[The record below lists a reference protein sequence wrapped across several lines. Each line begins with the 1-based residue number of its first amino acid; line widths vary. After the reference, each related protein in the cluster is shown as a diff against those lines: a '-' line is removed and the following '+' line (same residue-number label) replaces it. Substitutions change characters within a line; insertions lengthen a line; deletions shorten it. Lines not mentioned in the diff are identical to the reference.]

1 MVQGTPASIDVLVA
15 GSLASDT
22 ICDYTSHNN
31 ARSLTP
37 ILETSNPSSVLQS
50 AGGVGRNVATA
61 AHFAGA
67 SVGLAT
73 AVSDDLAGSS
83 LLDQLARDGMSTS
96 YVKTLKRSQG
106 ARTAQYVAMNDA
118 KKELVIAMS
127 DMAILDRPEMESAK
141 HWETV
146 MQQANPKWL
155 VVDGNWS
162 PLIMS
167 TIIETAKRTKIPTA
181 FEPVSTAKAVR
192 LFDKQTPS
200 VKPSNC
206 TPNHVVDIISPNALE
221 LSAMYAAAR
230 DHGYFDS
237 EHWWK
242 AIDSFGLSSSGS
254 QDKFV
259 SIASSDLVQQGI
271 PQQTIQLLP
280 YFPSIVTKLGAKG
293 SLLTQI
299 LRPRDPRL
307 RDPDFAQFIVARNMD
322 SDIVGGVYMRLF
334 APSAAV
340 PDDQVVSVNGIGDT
354 MLGVIVAG
362 LARGHSLDSIL
373 PLAQEAA
380 VMSLKSNEAV
390 SPDVRLLADRLR

>member
-1 MVQGTPASIDVLVA
+1 MA

-22 ICDYTSHNN
+22 ICDYTSPKN
-31 ARSLTP
+31 ATSSTP
-37 ILETSNPSSVLQS
+37 ILQTSNPSSILPS

-73 AVSDDLAGSS
+73 AVSDDLAGTS
-83 LLDQLARDGMSTS
+83 LLDQLAKDGLSTS
-96 YVKTLKRSQG
+96 YVKTLKRSEG
-106 ARTAQYVAMNDA
+106 ARTAQYVAVNDA
-118 KKELVIAMS
+118 KKDLVLAMS
-127 DMAILDRPEMESAK
+127 DMAILDRPEMESQQ
-141 HWETV
+141 HWDSV
-146 MQQANPKWL
+146 LQKASPKWL

-162 PLIMS
+162 PTIMS
-167 TIIETAKRTKIPTA
+167 TIIESAKHKKIPTA

-200 VKPSNC
+200 VKPSSC
-206 TPNHVVDIISPNALE
+206 IPNHVVNIMSPNALE
-221 LSAMYAAAR
+221 ISAMYAAAR
-230 DHGYFDS
+230 ENGYFDS

-242 AIDSFGLSSSGS
+242 AINSFGLSSSGS

-259 SIASSDLVQQGI
+259 SIASSDLVKQGI

-293 SLLTQI
+293 CLLTQI

-322 SDIVGGVYMRLF
+322 SDVIGGVYMRLF
-334 APSAAV
+334 AASAAV
-340 PDDQVVSVNGIGDT
+340 ADDQVVSVNGIGDT

-362 LARGHSLDSIL
+362 LARGQSLDKIL

-390 SPDVRLLADRLR
+390 SPEVRLLADRLR

>member
-1 MVQGTPASIDVLVA
+1 MVQSITLPLDVLVA

-22 ICDYTSHNN
+22 TCDYIPLKNGTSS
-31 ARSLTP
+31 AP
-37 ILETSNPSSVLQS
+37 VLETSNPSSILQS

-67 SVGLAT
+67 RVGLAT
-73 AVSDDLAGSS
+73 AVADDLAGSS
-83 LLDQLARDGMSTS
+83 LLDQFAKDGMSTS
-96 YVKTLKRSQG
+96 YVKTLGRREG

-118 KKELVIAMS
+118 KRDLVLAMS
-127 DMAILDRPEMESAK
+127 DMAILDRPEMESPQ
-141 HWETV
+141 HWDSV
-146 MQQANPKWL
+146 MQKASPKWL

-162 PLIMS
+162 PTTMS
-167 TIIETAKRTKIPTA
+167 TIFETAKQKKIPTA

-200 VKPSNC
+200 IKPSHC
-206 TPNHVVDIISPNALE
+206 MPNHMVNLTTPNALE
-221 LSAMYAAAR
+221 LTAMYTAAR
-230 DHGYFDS
+230 ENGYFGS

-242 AIDSFGLSSSGS
+242 AIDGFGLSSSGS

-259 SIASSDLVQQGI
+259 PLASSDLVQRGI

-280 YFPSIVTKLGAKG
+280 YIPSIVTKLGAKG
-293 SLLTQI
+293 CLLTQI
-299 LRPRDPRL
+299 LRPQDPRL
-307 RDPDFAQFIVARNMD
+307 RDPDFAPFIVARNID
-322 SDIVGGVYMRLF
+322 SDVVGGVYMRLF
-334 APSAAV
+334 APFAVV

-362 LARGHSLDSIL
+362 LAQGRLLENIL
-373 PLAQEAA
+373 PLSQEAA
-380 VMSLKSNEAV
+380 VLSLKSKEAV

>member
-1 MVQGTPASIDVLVA
+1 M
-15 GSLASDT
+15 
-22 ICDYTSHNN
+22 
-31 ARSLTP
+31 TP
-37 ILETSNPSSVLQS
+37 ILETSNPSSILQS

-67 SVGLAT
+67 RVGLAT
-73 AVSDDLAGSS
+73 AVSDDLAGTS
-83 LLDQLARDGMSTS
+83 LLNQLAKDGLSTS
-96 YVKTLKRSQG
+96 YVKTLKRSEG

-118 KKELVIAMS
+118 KKDLVIAMS

-146 MQQANPKWL
+146 MQQASPKWL

-162 PLIMS
+162 PMIMS
-167 TIIETAKRTKIPTA
+167 TIFETAKRTKIPTA

-200 VKPSNC
+200 VKPSKCIPTHIVNI
-206 TPNHVVDIISPNALE
+206 VSPNALE

-230 DHGYFDS
+230 ENSYFDS

-280 YFPSIVTKLGAKG
+280 YFPTIVTKLGAKG
-293 SLLTQI
+293 CLLTQI
-299 LRPRDPRL
+299 LRPRDARL

-322 SDIVGGVYMRLF
+322 SDVIGGVYMRLF
-334 APSAAV
+334 APSSAV

-362 LARGHSLDSIL
+362 LTRGQSLDKIL